1 MARTNI
7 NIGDLERL
15 SNEDLLNHEYTG
27 FDWMATEPYDP
38 EIVSDKG
45 YEIPDISSY
54 EKRFNRKISIIEN
67 KLKKNHIRYEWLPQ
81 HELFRVGKKRQDENG
96 NMSEYYTYQYIGIY
110 MDTNEYNFGGWE
122 EERCASTRISDVIKS
137 VKEWL
142 SNNEPGLR

>member
-7 NIGDLERL
+7 SVGDLERL

-27 FDWMATEPYDP
+27 FDCSVEEPYDP
-38 EIVSDKG
+38 EIVSDKD

-54 EKRFNRKISIIEN
+54 EKRFLRKVSIIEN

-81 HELFRVGKKRQDENG
+81 YELFRVGKKRQDANG
-96 NMSEYYTYQYIGIY
+96 NMSGYYTYQYIGIY

-122 EERCASTRISDVIKS
+122 EERCASTRISDVIES
-137 VKEWL
+137 VKQWL
-142 SNNEPGLR
+142 YNNEPGLK